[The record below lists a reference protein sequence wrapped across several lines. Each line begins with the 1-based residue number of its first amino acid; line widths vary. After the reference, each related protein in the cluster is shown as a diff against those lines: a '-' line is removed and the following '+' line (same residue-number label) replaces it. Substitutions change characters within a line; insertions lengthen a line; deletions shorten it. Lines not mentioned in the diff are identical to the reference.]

1 MFALVAPT
9 IRPVIHFF
17 EDWMVIV
24 LLVLL
29 SMSAYFN
36 VVYPT
41 KMKNVFKAFR
51 SDIAM
56 RQFMR
61 EETNVPRPYL
71 FLTFQHALLMGL
83 MWVLFYQSFI
93 HSVVL
98 PWWVSLTSALCIL
111 AIYGLKWISF
121 QLVKWFSE
129 GDYTLSEYQ
138 YRTFATNRLLA
149 ILLYPLIILAALSS
163 IQQAHFYVGGI
174 AIVIGLLIAWRIL
187 KGAWVAFT
195 NNVPIFYIFFY
206 RDWETDRKSTR
217 LNSSH
222 LKLSRM
228 PSSA

>member
-1 MFALVAPT
+1 MFGLVTPT
-9 IRPVIHFF
+9 LRPPIHFF

-29 SMSAYFN
+29 SLMAYFN

-61 EETNVPRPYL
+61 EETNIPRPYL
-71 FLTFQHALLMGL
+71 FLTFQHAVLMGL
-83 MWVLFYQSFI
+83 LWVLFYQAFI
-93 HSVVL
+93 YSTAL
-98 PWWVSLTSALCIL
+98 PWWVSLVSALSVL
-111 AIYGLKWISF
+111 LIYGLKWISF

-129 GDYTLSEYQ
+129 GDFTLTEYQ

-163 IQQAHFYVGGI
+163 IQHAYIYIGGT
-174 AIVIGLLIAWRIL
+174 AIVIGLLISWRIL
-187 KGAWVAFT
+187 KGAWVALT
-195 NNVPIFYIFFY
+195 NNVPLFYIFFY
-206 RDWETDRKSTR
+206 ICTLEI
-217 LNSSH
+217 LPV
-222 LKLSRM
+222 LIGVKLIQLLSNH
-228 PSSA
+228 